1 LLDRKQDL
9 ALGEGREIALVWT
22 DVRRLAASREAGPAG
37 AAVSSTIQLVKADAR
52 ISKFVVHGRKRIA
65 GWISRVDAEIFVTT
79 LLDQTQRGAKGD
91 TLEIGVHH
99 GRSFLLQNLC
109 AADDEAAIA
118 VDIFDR
124 QDLNVGHRSGKGDLE
139 KFNTNVARFG
149 DVAKARILQKSS
161 VSLTTDELK
170 THTAGLRFGHID
182 GGHSFAVV
190 LNDLRLTAGCAGND
204 CVIALDDFFNPD
216 FPDVAAAYHEWMRE
230 RPGFVPICASKGK
243 LYLCRPGAKQYY
255 FDALLRNDYLRF
267 HFKTRT
273 QLVDHAILLFTG
285 RYSGLRGLVRQYMA
299 YHAPGAFKKLQGRKG
314 ALSDVAS

>member
-79 LLDQTQRGAKGD
+79 LLDQTRRGAKGD

-230 RPGFVPICASKGK
+230 RPGFVPICASKGN
-243 LYLCRPGAKQYY
+243 CICAGRARSSIISTRCCGTTISASISRRERNSWITQSFCSP
-255 FDALLRNDYLRF
+255 DATADY
-267 HFKTRT
+267 
-273 QLVDHAILLFTG
+273 A
-285 RYSGLRGLVRQYMA
+285 A
-299 YHAPGAFKKLQGRKG
+299 
-314 ALSDVAS
+314 

>member
-1 LLDRKQDL
+1 VVSNP
-9 ALGEGREIALVWT
+9 I
-22 DVRRLAASREAGPAG
+22 RR
-37 AAVSSTIQLVKADAR
+37 VKTDAR
-52 ISKFVVHGRKRIA
+52 ISKFVVHGRKSIA
-65 GWISRVDAEIFVTT
+65 GWISRVDAEIFVTA
-79 LLDQTQRGAKGD
+79 LLDQTRRGPKGD

-109 AADDEAAIA
+109 AGDGEATIA

-149 DVAKARILQKSS
+149 DVAKTKILQRSS
-161 VSLTTDELK
+161 LSLTAEELK

-190 LNDLRLTAGCAGND
+190 LNDLRLTAGCAGHD

-243 LYLCRPGAKQYY
+243 LYLCRPGAQQPY

-267 HFKTRT
+267 HFKART
-273 QLVDHAILLFTG
+273 QMVDHAILLFTG
-285 RYSGLRGLVRQYMA
+285 RYSGLRGLARQYLS
-299 YHAPGAFKKLQGRKG
+299 YHAPGAFKKLQERKG
-314 ALSDVAS
+314 ALSDFTP